1 VPAGF
6 WCGQKVDNQGRQS
19 SNMSQSQLA
28 IPVTLNDVPPSIAE
42 MLDDEERWEFNIL
55 ELEAATHKRPLTYLG
70 LKIFTSFGVCEFLNC
85 SEATLRS
92 WLQLIE
98 ASYHSSNSYHNS
110 THAADVLHATAYFLR
125 KERVK
130 SSLDQL
136 DEVAALIAATVH
148 DVDHPGRT
156 NSFLCN
162 AGSELAILY
171 NDTAVLES
179 HHAALAFQLT
189 VRDSKSNIFKNTDR
203 NQFRTLRQAIIDMV
217 LATEMTRHFEHV
229 NKFVNSINKPMA
241 AIEDSD
247 SEGQANFRN
256 SPENRLLIKRM
267 MIKCADV
274 ANPCRPLEL
283 CIEWAGRI
291 SEEYFAQTDE
301 EKRQGL
307 PVVMPV
313 FDRNTCSVPKSQISF
328 IDYFI
333 TDMFDAWDAFASLP
347 GLMEHLSENY
357 KYWKNLDEMKCKSLR
372 PPPPP

>member
-1 VPAGF
+1 
-6 WCGQKVDNQGRQS
+6 
-19 SNMSQSQLA
+19 M
-28 IPVTLNDVPPSIAE
+28 
-42 MLDDEERWEFNIL
+42 
-55 ELEAATHKRPLTYLG
+55 
-70 LKIFTSFGVCEFLNC
+70 
-85 SEATLRS
+85 RS
-92 WLQLIE
+92 WLQVIE
-98 ASYHSSNSYHNS
+98 ANYHASNSYHNS

-125 KERVK
+125 KDRVK
-130 SSLDQL
+130 GSLDQL
-136 DEVAALIAATVH
+136 DEVAALLAATVH

-189 VRDSKSNIFKNTDR
+189 VRDSKCNIFKNMER

-229 NKFVNSINKPMA
+229 NKFVNSINKPMS
-241 AIEDSD
+241 AIEENSSSSEGSD
-247 SEGQANFRN
+247 CEGQASIRN

-267 MIKCADV
+267 LIKCADV

-291 SEEYFAQTDE
+291 SEEYFAQVKT
-301 EKRQGL
+301 
-307 PVVMPV
+307 
-313 FDRNTCSVPKSQISF
+313 FT
-328 IDYFI
+328 
-333 TDMFDAWDAFASLP
+333 FASLP
-347 GLMEHLSENY
+347 GLMENLAENY

-372 PPPPP
+372 PPPSQ